1 MARYTG
7 PVCKLCRREGMK
19 LFLKGDRCL
28 TPKCAISRRNA
39 PPGPRPQRRPPRPSE
54 YATQLREKQKARRT
68 YGVLERQFRR
78 HFAEA
83 NRRTGNTG
91 ENLLQVLESRLDNV
105 VYRLGLA
112 ASRPAARQIVNHGH
126 IMVNGRRCDIPSRL
140 LRPSDMVTVRPKSRS
155 LGLFEDVV
163 AGAPPR
169 QPPEWLAF
177 DAATLEARIETLPA
191 RGEIDVQIS
200 EQLIVE
206 FYSR

>member
-39 PPGPRPQRRPPRPSE
+39 PPGPRPQRRPPRPSD
-54 YATQLREKQKARRT
+54 YGVQLREKQKARRT

-91 ENLLQVLESRLDNV
+91 ENLLQVLESRLGQ
-105 VYRLGLA
+105 RGLSPGPGSV
-112 ASRPAARQIVNHGH
+112 ASRGPADRQPPPYHGQR
-126 IMVNGRRCDIPSRL
+126 RRCDIPSRL
-140 LRPSDMVTVRPKSRS
+140 LRPSDVVAVRPKSRS
-155 LGLFEDVV
+155 MSSLRMSSPVPRRGSRRSGSRSTRRHWKRASKRCRCV
-163 AGAPPR
+163 ARSMSRSPSSLS
-169 QPPEWLAF
+169 W
-177 DAATLEARIETLPA
+177 
-191 RGEIDVQIS
+191 
-200 EQLIVE
+200 E

>member
-1 MARYTG
+1 MGRYTG

-28 TPKCAISRRNA
+28 TPKCAISRRNS
-39 PPGPRPQRRPPRPSE
+39 PPGPRPQRRPRTSE
-54 YATQLREKQKARRT
+54 YGTQLREKQKARRT
-68 YGVLERQFRR
+68 YGVFEQQFRR

-105 VYRLGLA
+105 VYRMGLA
-112 ASRPAARQIVNHGH
+112 VSRPAARQIVNHGH

-140 LRPSDMVTVRPKSRS
+140 LRPNDVVAVRPRSRS
-155 LGLFEDVV
+155 LNLFADVV

-169 QPPEWLAF
+169 QPPEWLTF
-177 DAATLEARIETLPA
+177 DAATLEARIETLPV